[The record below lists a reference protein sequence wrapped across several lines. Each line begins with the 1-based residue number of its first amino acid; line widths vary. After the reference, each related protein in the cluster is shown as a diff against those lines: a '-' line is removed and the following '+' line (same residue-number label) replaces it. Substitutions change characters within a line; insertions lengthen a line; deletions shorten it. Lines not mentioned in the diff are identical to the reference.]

1 MYPDSPYMRDV
12 SGEPGALPLLSHVLR
27 QTWLRREGSTLTV
40 AGYRA
45 SGGVRA
51 AVAQSADGLY
61 EQLEATERPVLRDLM
76 LRLVALA
83 PDGEP
88 TRSRLRRSL
97 VADDPTRAALVE
109 QLVSARLVSIDEQ
122 SVEIAH
128 EALAREWPRLRAWLD
143 EDVEGQRILRH
154 LTLAADSWEGMG
166 RPDSELY
173 RGVRLARAMEWQAM
187 TKPRLSSAETAF
199 LDASSQAAAT
209 ERDADRP

>member
-1 MYPDSPYMRDV
+1 
-12 SGEPGALPLLSHVLR
+12 
-27 QTWLRREGSTLTV
+27 
-40 AGYRA
+40 
-45 SGGVRA
+45 
-51 AVAQSADGLY
+51 
-61 EQLEATERPVLRDLM
+61 M

-143 EDVEGQRILRH
+143 EDVEGQRVW
-154 LTLAADSWEGMG
+154 A
-166 RPDSELY
+166 PDF
-173 RGVRLARAMEWQAM
+173 GG
-187 TKPRLSSAETAF
+187 
-199 LDASSQAAAT
+199 
-209 ERDADRP
+209 